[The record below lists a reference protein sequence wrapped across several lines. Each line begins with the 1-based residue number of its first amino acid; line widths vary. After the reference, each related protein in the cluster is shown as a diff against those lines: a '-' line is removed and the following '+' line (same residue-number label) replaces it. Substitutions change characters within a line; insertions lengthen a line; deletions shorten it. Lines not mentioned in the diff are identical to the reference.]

1 MTRVSTAPR
10 RDRALPTRDLALP
23 RGGVVLPR
31 GGVVLPRGG
40 VVLPRGDVVLPRGGR
55 AFVMIAV
62 LVVVAAAILVATGAI
77 FAARAATVTSRA
89 SDTERRLRD
98 AALDGVLLA
107 ADRVAADRER
117 ILAGAVPTAEPLV
130 LEIPDGDRRIEV
142 RLVPQWSGELFA
154 SEAAKLDANLASPA
168 VLEKLT
174 EDSAEVARELV
185 ARLAAR
191 RPLTSVDALPA
202 LAPPADAADA
212 LREVLG
218 PLRAI
223 GDERDELDES
233 GAESRSRASIPPLVE
248 LLTVHGAEPL
258 VDASGAAKLDLVA
271 AFGDGAAGQSTASLQ
286 QFEDAERDV
295 LEAAVREARG
305 EGQGAG
311 GAADDGLVA
320 RGLLARGVDP
330 ARVDQILA
338 GCTLEAGTH
347 GAPRL
352 DIVRADV
359 RALAAL
365 DGLGAEA
372 AARIAD
378 LRDSLDETERK
389 GTSWLVSRRALTPEQ
404 YGAVAGRITHRSAL
418 WRYRVEARIER
429 ADAESGVRSARS
441 RSTATGA
448 PSDEPRATYAFD
460 CVVDVST
467 ERPRIAF
474 LRDIALLPT
483 ARALAVLARDAAG
496 DTRDDAAGDGAGDAA
511 GDAAG
516 DGASDRE
523 MPKSDLDGGVAS
535 GDASDGFSGGTQDEL
550 EGGTD
555 DASSGGARAGSR
567 RSPRPDFDFRPP
579 TARMPSRSGTGGAGA
594 GDRATETVREPPAR
608 GRVSPTGRDRGGR

>member
-1 MTRVSTAPR
+1 MTRGSTVPQG
-10 RDRALPTRDLALP
+10 DLALP
-23 RGGVVLPR
+23 RGVVEHPRGVVA
-31 GGVVLPRGG
+31 
-40 VVLPRGDVVLPRGGR
+40 LPRGGR

-107 ADRVAADRER
+107 ADRVAADREK
-117 ILAGAVPTAEPLV
+117 ILAGAAPTAEPLV

-223 GDERDELDES
+223 GDERDELDEAGS
-233 GAESRSRASIPPLVE
+233 ESRSRASIPPLVE

-305 EGQGAG
+305 DGQGAG

-496 DTRDDAAGDGAGDAA
+496 DTGDDAGDDAGGDG
-511 GDAAG
+511 AG

-523 MPKSDLDGGVAS
+523 MPKSGLDGDVAS
-535 GDASDGFSGGTQDEL
+535 GDASDGFSGGTQDEMQ
-550 EGGTD
+550 GGAD

-594 GDRATETVREPPAR
+594 GDRATETEREPPAR

>member
-1 MTRVSTAPR
+1 MRS
-10 RDRALPTRDLALP
+10 
-23 RGGVVLPR
+23 
-31 GGVVLPRGG
+31 
-40 VVLPRGDVVLPRGGR
+40 
-55 AFVMIAV
+55 
-62 LVVVAAAILVATGAI
+62 LVATTI
-77 FAARAATVTSRA
+77 S
-89 SDTERRLRD
+89 
-98 AALDGVLLA
+98 LA
-107 ADRVAADRER
+107 FC
-117 ILAGAVPTAEPLV
+117 I
-130 LEIPDGDRRIEV
+130 
-142 RLVPQWSGELFA
+142 
-154 SEAAKLDANLASPA
+154 
-168 VLEKLT
+168 
-174 EDSAEVARELV
+174 
-185 ARLAAR
+185 
-191 RPLTSVDALPA
+191 
-202 LAPPADAADA
+202 
-212 LREVLG
+212 
-218 PLRAI
+218 LRA
-223 GDERDELDES
+223 L
-233 GAESRSRASIPPLVE
+233 
-248 LLTVHGAEPL
+248 
-258 VDASGAAKLDLVA
+258 
-271 AFGDGAAGQSTASLQ
+271 
-286 QFEDAERDV
+286 
-295 LEAAVREARG
+295 
-305 EGQGAG
+305 
-311 GAADDGLVA
+311 
-320 RGLLARGVDP
+320 
-330 ARVDQILA
+330 
-338 GCTLEAGTH
+338 
-347 GAPRL
+347 
-352 DIVRADV
+352 

-496 DTRDDAAGDGAGDAA
+496 DTGVDAGDDAGGDG
-511 GDAAG
+511 AG

-523 MPKSDLDGGVAS
+523 MPKSGLDGDVAS
-535 GDASDGFSGGTQDEL
+535 GDASDGFSGGTQDEMQ
-550 EGGTD
+550 GGAD

-594 GDRATETVREPPAR
+594 GDRATETEREPPAR